1 MAQAQG
7 WQSRLLERMY
17 PVILFDALQLKIRDG
32 DSVKN
37 KAAYLALRVDA
48 SGHKDLLSLWI
59 EQTEGAKFW
68 LKVFKNLK
76 TPGAEDMLMIV
87 KNRGHLP
94 SDETPTKLL

>member
-37 KAAYLALRVDA
+37 KAGYLALRVDA
-48 SGHKDLLSLWI
+48 SGHKNLLSLWI

-76 TPGAEDMLMIV
+76 TRGAEDILMIV